1 MSPAMPLRGVGI
13 DDAEYVNVGKRNI
26 DFERSRWDR
35 ALAWYASGLADNRLE
50 GRETVQRRLRHA
62 AWVLVAN
69 ASLLAMACATA
80 IVPDLGGPAP
90 EGSSP
95 IGGDGGATGGSS
107 GAVAGAGRNTN
118 GGKTGEGGAGGTA
131 GGGASSRG
139 GNPGTGGGGKG
150 GTGNGGTS
158 GGGKG
163 GTGSG
168 GKSGNGGGGAK
179 GGNGGGGDGSGGAKG
194 GNGGSG
200 NGGSGNGG
208 SGNGGSGNGGVNLIT
223 NSGFETN
230 TTGWSVFGGSA
241 TIASTTAQAH
251 SGTQCLLITG
261 RTQTYQGPQYSVL
274 SLATPGTSYTLSLW
288 GRLPSGNST
297 GSLTVTLHYT
307 CSGGSSAGEN
317 YFPWVATSAASASS
331 WTQFSGVQT
340 FPACAGAGT
349 MSVASFYVESPS
361 ATLSYYIDDV
371 VFTTP

>member
-1 MSPAMPLRGVGI
+1 
-13 DDAEYVNVGKRNI
+13 
-26 DFERSRWDR
+26 
-35 ALAWYASGLADNRLE
+35 
-50 GRETVQRRLRHA
+50 VQRKLRHA

-69 ASLLAMACATA
+69 ASLLVMACATA
-80 IVPDLGGPAP
+80 IDDVGGQIA

-95 IGGDGGATGGSS
+95 GGDGGARDGSG
-107 GAVAGAGRNTN
+107 GAVASAGAGRNTN
-118 GGKTGEGGAGGTA
+118 GGKAGASGGTANGGAGAEGGTVGNA
-131 GGGASSRG
+131 GTGGKVVTGGG
-139 GNPGTGGGGKG
+139 GTGGGGKG
-150 GTGNGGTS
+150 GTG

-163 GTGSG
+163 GTG
-168 GKSGNGGGGAK
+168 GGGRVGTGG
-179 GGNGGGGDGSGGAKG
+179 GGNGGGGRVGTGGGGNGGGGNGGG

-200 NGGSGNGG
+200 E
-208 SGNGGSGNGGVNLIT
+208 GVNLIT
-223 NSGFETN
+223 NSDFETN
-230 TTGWSVFGGSA
+230 TTGWSVFGGGSA
-241 TIASTTAQAH
+241 TIARTTAQAH
-251 SGTQCLLITG
+251 SGTQSLVITG

-274 SLATPGTSYTLSLW
+274 SLVTPGTSYSLSLW
-288 GRLPSGNST
+288 GRLPSSNST

-340 FPACAGAGT
+340 FPACAGGGS